1 MIIIENVFKYGSP
14 IYAEVVYGT
23 SSGGAGASTWGTI
36 TGTITNQTDLVSYV
50 ANRVPYTGAT
60 SDVNLG
66 EFGLLTGNLEFDTT
80 PTNAPITAGSA
91 VWDDS
96 VGTLNL
102 VLKGG
107 NVNAKLAQDSYAR
120 VVNKVGSNLTKA
132 NYRVL
137 KVTNPQGQRLA
148 VNLAQGN
155 NDANSADTIGINAE
169 DIANNQEG
177 FIITFGE
184 ITGIN
189 TTGSLFGETW
199 ADGDVLYLSPTTA
212 GYLTNIKPLGQHIV
226 VLGYV
231 EYSHANNGKIFVKVM
246 NGWEL
251 EELHD
256 VNITSPT
263 NGQALTYNSATQKWV
278 NTTLGGGS
286 GTVTSVSVVTANG
299 FAGSVANPTTTPAIT
314 LTTSITGLIKGNGTS
329 LSAAVAGTDYQNPIS
344 LTTTGSSGAA
354 TFISN
359 TLNVPNYTLSGLGG
373 VPTSRTITID
383 GTSFDLS
390 ADRSWTIAAITS
402 LNGLTASTQTFA
414 NDTNITITSATSTH
428 TIGWSGQLSIARG
441 GTGQSTATAAF
452 DALNPMTTLGDMIYE
467 GTGPTAVRLAGNTS
481 TTKQY
486 LSQTG
491 TGTVS
496 AAPAWSQIVLNDIST
511 VSVSSPTTNQVLQY
525 NGTNWV
531 NATLSGSGITSLNGL
546 TAGTQTFA
554 TGTSGTDFNI
564 SSTTSTHTFNIP
576 DASNTAGSRGL
587 IIQGS
592 QTIGGNK
599 IIQGSG
605 ATSTT
610 SSLLVRNSSSTTI
623 AQFRDDGF
631 IQVNSIISSINNR
644 MILTGATNTAGSNP
658 GITLDRPSGQM
669 AAGET
674 MVGIPVGVTATS
686 GTTDITI
693 LRSTG
698 TLNTTSTNTSV
709 IRSIYIAHT
718 FTSITGSYRGID
730 ILAPATVTGGGTI
743 TYLQC
748 RTASA
753 DIFVVQP
760 TTITLGDS
768 VNFAFNTTT
777 GTKFGTSTSQKI
789 GFYNATPIVQPTT
802 ATAAATFV
810 ANTGTAVNDASTFDG
825 YTLGSAIKAL
835 RNLGILA

>member
-14 IYAEVVYGT
+14 IYVEVVYGT
-23 SSGGAGASTWGTI
+23 TSGGGGGAATWGTI

-66 EFGLLTGNLEFDTT
+66 EFGVQLGNIEFDNS
-80 PTNAPITAGSA
+80 PTGIPTTAGS
-91 VWDDS
+91 VYWSDS
-96 VGTLNL
+96 EGTIG
-102 VLKGG
+102 VTLKGG
-107 NVNAKLAQDSYAR
+107 NINAKVGQDLYAR

-132 NYRVL
+132 NYRAL

-155 NDANSADTIGINAE
+155 NDLNSAETIGINAE

-177 FIITFGE
+177 FIITFGQ
-184 ITGIN
+184 IIGIN

-212 GYLTNIKPLGQHIV
+212 GYLTNVKPLGQHIV

-231 EYSHANNGKIFVKVM
+231 EYAHQNNGKIFVKVM

-299 FAGSVANPTTTPAIT
+299 FAGTVANATTTPAIT

-329 LSAAVAGTDYQNPIS
+329 LSAAVAGTDFQNPIT

-373 VPTSRTITID
+373 VPTTRTLTIN

-390 ADRSWTIAAITS
+390 ADRSWTISAITS
-402 LNGLTASTQTFA
+402 LNGLTAATQTFA
-414 NDTNITITSATSTH
+414 NDTNVTITSATSTH

-441 GTGQSTATAAF
+441 GTGQSTSTAAF

-467 GTGPTAVRLAGNTS
+467 GTGPTAVRLAGNTT
-481 TTKQY
+481 TTKQF
-486 LSQTG
+486 LTQTG

-496 AAPAWSQIVLNDIST
+496 AAPSW
-511 VSVSSPTTNQVLQY
+511 
-525 NGTNWV
+525 GTILGADVPNFTS
-531 NATLSGSGITSLNGL
+531 TLSGTVPASGGGTTNFLRADGTWAAPAGGGGGITSLNGL
-546 TAGTQTFA
+546 TAATQTFA

-576 DASNTAGSRGL
+576 DASTANRGL
-587 IIQGS
+587 ITTGS
-592 QTIGGNK
+592 QTIGGEK
-599 IIQGSG
+599 IIRGTTT
-605 ATSTT
+605 TSTVYALT
-610 SSLLVRNSSSTTI
+610 VQDSASAVGIRVSNTGVLQIKQFIQPVGTTTI
-623 AQFRDDGF
+623 A
-631 IQVNSIISSINNR
+631 IQGNNNTGVLNLSTSTALSS
-644 MILTGATNTAGSNP
+644 GG
-658 GITLDRPSGQM
+658 
-669 AAGET
+669 
-674 MVGIPVGVTATS
+674 VGVTNDIGVTASTGS
-686 GTTDITI
+686 GDITI
-693 LRSTG
+693 QRISG
-698 TLNTTSTNTSV
+698 TLNTTGTNTSL
-709 IRSIYIAHT
+709 IRGLYINNT
-718 FTSITGSYRGID
+718 FTSVAGTYRGLD
-730 ILAPATVTGGGTI
+730 ILAPSATGNTLMILRNATVSV
-743 TYLQC
+743 LDV
-748 RTASA
+748 RS
-753 DIFVVQP
+753 
-760 TTITLGDS
+760 DS
-768 VNFAFNTTT
+768 
-777 GTKFGTSTSQKI
+777 KI
-789 GFYNATPIVQPTT
+789 GFFNATPIIQPTT
-802 ATAAATFV
+802 GTAAATFV
-810 ANTGTAVNDASTFDG
+810 ANTGTSVNDASTFDG